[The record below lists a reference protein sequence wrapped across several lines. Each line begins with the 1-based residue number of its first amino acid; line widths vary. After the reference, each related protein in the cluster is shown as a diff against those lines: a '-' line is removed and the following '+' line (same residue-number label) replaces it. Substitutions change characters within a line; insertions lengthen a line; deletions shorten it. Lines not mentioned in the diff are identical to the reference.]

1 MRTKCRRRV
10 LLAQWGRC
18 WQSVGTVIIAETRET
33 AERRT
38 LNEKGMVNKPAP
50 SVFWAMVNM
59 VALRDA
65 VPRLAG

>member
-1 MRTKCRRRV
+1 
-10 LLAQWGRC
+10 
-18 WQSVGTVIIAETRET
+18 VGTVIIAETRET